1 MIIGSF
7 LFFLLLFLAI
17 GIFSTFKSTGSNKD
31 YLLASSNVKP
41 WLAGLSAIAT
51 SNSGFMF
58 VGMIGYTY
66 FYGLSSFWLM
76 FGYIFGDYLASIFTH
91 KKLRI
96 MTEKSGSLSFAGV
109 LSKWH
114 QTNFTR
120 LRFVIGLITLLFL
133 GSYAAAQFQAG
144 SKALHVLFGWDYNVG
159 AVLGAGMVFLYCLAG
174 GIRASIWT
182 DIAQSFVMLC
192 AMLVLCFQGIYR
204 IGGFEA
210 LWLNMQA
217 VNPDY
222 VKLFPQDLIIPSAP
236 GYLLFVIG
244 WIFGGIGIAGQPHI
258 LVRFMVVD
266 TPANVNRARAYYYI
280 WYIVFFFLTVI
291 VGFVSRILLPMKEQ
305 FDPELALPE
314 LSTHMLPDLFIGLV
328 LAGLFAA
335 TMSTADSQIISCS
348 AALTRDLFPRR
359 KENIIFTKL
368 STLMVTLVALIIAVF
383 SIKSVFVLAV
393 IAWSALGSAIGPL
406 FLLYT
411 MNKKVSEQTAII
423 MLLGGLA
430 TSLLW
435 RYFGLSKQLLELA
448 PGMSMGFII
457 YFIST
462 YLGKG
467 RDALSSEQA

>member
-1 MIIGSF
+1 MIVGSF
-7 LFFLLLFLAI
+7 LFFLLLFLTI
-17 GIFSTFKSTGSNKD
+17 GILSTFKSKGTNKD
-31 YLLASSNVKP
+31 YLLAGSNVKP

-66 FYGLSSFWLM
+66 FYGLSSVWLM

-96 MTEKSGSLSFAGV
+96 MTEKRDVLSFAGV

-114 QTNFTR
+114 QTNFTK
-120 LRFVIGLITLLFL
+120 LRFLMGLITLLFL

-144 SKALHVLFGWDYNVG
+144 SKALHVLFGWNYNTGAIIG
-159 AVLGAGMVFLYCLAG
+159 AVMVFLYCMAG

-182 DIAQSFVMLC
+182 DAAQSFVMFI
-192 AMLVLCFQGIYR
+192 AMLVLCVKGTYI

-210 LWLNMQA
+210 LWIKMKA

-222 VKLFPQDLIIPSAP
+222 VKLFPQDLDIPGIP
-236 GYLLFVIG
+236 GYILFVTG
-244 WIFGGIGIAGQPHI
+244 WLFGGIGIIGQPHI
-258 LVRFMVVD
+258 LVRFMIVD
-266 TPANVNRARAYYYI
+266 TPKNVNKARAYYYT

-291 VGFVSRILLPMKEQ
+291 VGFISRILLPVTEK
-305 FDPELALPE
+305 FDPELALPM
-314 LSTHMLPDLFIGLV
+314 LSTQMLPGIFIGLV

-348 AALTRDLFPRR
+348 AAITRDLFPSK
-359 KENIIFTKL
+359 KESMLFAKL
-368 STLMVTLVALIIAVF
+368 STLTVTLVALTIAVY

-393 IAWSALGSAIGPL
+393 IAWSALGSAFGPL
-406 FLLYT
+406 LFLYT
-411 MNKKVSEQTAII
+411 LNRKIGERTAII
-423 MLLGGLA
+423 MMIGGMA

-435 RYFGLSKQLLELA
+435 RYFGLSQQILELA
-448 PGMSMGFII
+448 PGMFMGLII
-457 YFIST
+457 YFISARLT
-462 YLGKG
+462 KI
-467 RDALSSEQA
+467 RNTNS